1 MPPHDGGGLLLPAQL
16 QHSDFVVTAEG
27 AVRCCECGGEVPP
40 PGAEPCTSLPGWT
53 VPSAAGEVA
62 VTGCDAA
69 AGAALLAMLR
79 SGAALSSALAA
90 VLSACPVAA
99 LPPLQKS
106 VASLLR
112 RELDLRGSLSVLVG
126 GPLEPHRER
135 VPHSGVMHL
144 ARPRR
149 LRVGCML
156 LGRRWQYA
164 EWTDGGE
171 RVVACHG
178 MALRVRPVHAQP
190 PVQRI
195 RGFATPAECAHLIA
209 LCEGRWERSKTVD
222 AASEV
227 AAPTRTSC
235 STKLRVSEPVVRRML
250 QRACYLSGLTP
261 QHAEAVQAV
270 RYRPGQEYRAHWD
283 YFEPG
288 APGFE
293 ERTAP
298 TRRSGSGQRAVT
310 FFVVLQAPEGGG
322 ATEFPRLQL
331 SVPPESG
338 TALHWSNLLD
348 LGTGEVDPRTLHA
361 GVPVTAGTKYGLNI
375 WLRQRPRG
383 QQ

>member
-135 VPHSGVMHL
+135 VPHS
-144 ARPRR
+144 
-149 LRVGCML
+149 
-156 LGRRWQYA
+156 WQYA